1 MVQSAGRD
9 PESSRLPRALAM
21 VAGLGLVGVVGANAM
36 GVDRLRRRADEHNGE
51 LGPVGVVGDGLGE
64 PLRLLVLGDSA
75 ARGFGL
81 PSAAE
86 SFPALVGAGLAR
98 ATGRRVDVRSL
109 ATDGHRTADV
119 LAEQAPLVRAHAPDV
134 VVISVGVNDAVR
146 GTSRSDLLASTRALA
161 DCVAADVDSSDVA
174 FVTCPDLQLA
184 PGLPR
189 PLNRLV
195 GLRCRRVARA
205 QDEALR
211 GAPVRVVDLPR
222 AEVHH
227 YGPDGFHPGV
237 AGHLAM
243 AERAVG
249 RLMPATT

>member
-1 MVQSAGRD
+1 MASSPDGGAGM
-9 PESSRLPRALAM
+9 SRLPRVLA
-21 VAGLGLVGVVGANAM
+21 VAAGLGLVGVVGANAV
-36 GVDRLRRRADEHNGE
+36 GVDRLRRRAEDHNGD
-51 LGPVGVVGDGLGE
+51 LGPVGVVGEGLGE

-86 SFPALVGAGLAR
+86 SFPALVGAGLSR

-146 GTSRSDLLASTRALA
+146 GTKLPELAASTRALA
-161 DCVAADVDSSDVA
+161 DGVAADVASSDVA
-174 FVTCPDLQLA
+174 FVTCPDLQAA

-205 QDEALR
+205 QRDALD
-211 GAPVRVVDLPR
+211 GAAVRVVDLPDVR
-222 AEVHH
+222 LEH

-237 AGHLAM
+237 AGHAAM
-243 AERAVG
+243 AERAVAG
-249 RLMPATT
+249 LMATLT

>member
-1 MVQSAGRD
+1 MASDGGTPR
-9 PESSRLPRALAM
+9 SSRLARALAFA
-21 VAGLGLVGVVGANAM
+21 AGLGVVGVVGANAV
-36 GVDRLRRRADEHNGE
+36 GVDRLRRQAEAHNGD
-51 LGPVGVVGDGLGE
+51 LGPVGVVGEGLGE

-81 PSAAE
+81 PSVAE
-86 SFPALVGAGLAR
+86 SFPALVGAGLSR
-98 ATGRRVDVRSL
+98 ATGRRVEVRSL

-134 VVISVGVNDAVR
+134 VVVSVGVNDAVR
-146 GTSRSDLLASTRALA
+146 GTRRDDLATSTRALA
-161 DCVAADVDSSDVA
+161 DRVAGDVDSSDVA
-174 FVTCPDLQLA
+174 FVTCPDLQSA

-195 GLRCRRVARA
+195 GLRCRRVART
-205 QDEALR
+205 QQQALE
-211 GAPVRVVDLPR
+211 GASLRVVDLPDVR
-222 AEVHH
+222 LEH

-243 AERAVG
+243 AERAVAG
-249 RLMPATT
+249 LMPAQG